1 MHNFKQ
7 LKVWQEAVAL
17 ATDVYKLTTQF
28 PAEERFGL
36 QSQMRRACV
45 SIALNIAEG
54 AGRATNGEFK
64 QFLGFANG
72 SANEVETTMI
82 ICRNLELLTEEE
94 VNRVSAKLDSIQKM
108 LYKLRNTL

>member
-1 MHNFKQ
+1 MHNYKQ
-7 LKVWQEAVAL
+7 LKVWQDSVEL
-17 ATDVYKLTTQF
+17 ATQVYKLTAQF

-36 QSQMRRACV
+36 QSQVRRSCV

-64 QFLGFANG
+64 QFIGYANG
-72 SANEVETTMI
+72 SANEVETTLI

-94 VNRVSAKLDSIQKM
+94 VNRVSEKLDSIQKM